1 MTIFRYAP
9 SRLFSLAL
17 AHAARGLIFL
27 ADHAARRSGIPN
39 PMAAT
44 RVVLSHLAD
53 QNLSGGDLYDS
64 VTWTLRRLGF
74 VWPAGLCDNCNGPLN
89 DDQAES
95 AGLCTG
101 CDSWTCACAFENA
114 GSEERCGGCHLTR
127 AGQGEPMPRCT
138 CGCDT
143 TLGRFGDYDTESSVS
158 RQHFIDTG
166 RFLRPGEILD
176 AD

>member
-1 MTIFRYAP
+1 MTAFRYAP
-9 SRLFSLAL
+9 SRLISLAL
-17 AHAARGLIFL
+17 APAARGLIFL
-27 ADHAARRSGIPN
+27 ADHAARRAGIPN

-53 QNLSGGDLYDS
+53 QNLSGGDVYES
-64 VTWTLRRLGF
+64 VSWTLRRLGF
-74 VWPAGLCDNCNGPLN
+74 VWPAGLCDKCNGPLD

-95 AGLCTG
+95 TGLCAH
-101 CDSWTCACAFENA
+101 CEPWTCACAFENSGA
-114 GSEERCGGCHLTR
+114 GEQCGGCHLTR
-127 AGQGEPMPRCT
+127 SGQGEPMPPCT

-143 TLGRFGDYDTESSVS
+143 SSGQFGDYDTESSAS

-176 AD
+176 AG